1 MYYNSIVIP
10 SLSNIKIMKIT
21 NATLIF
27 VFSCTRLWALGLDPS
42 LKLPS
47 FNDLKQSVV
56 NNSTQAGQAGDG
68 AEAENIVVTFND
80 SKKAP
85 APTKSDQVSVDFID
99 EDIKSVLRYISE
111 LYDLNIII
119 PTSLIG
125 SVSLRLKNVS
135 WQALLDS
142 VLSPLDCNFIEKDG
156 IVQIGTNESL
166 SKEPLIT
173 KTFLLKFA
181 DAKAIAEEL
190 KDFVNAEYQEKLTFN
205 TRTNVLIWTG
215 RGRSLEQ
222 IEEIIEVLDKP
233 ETQVMIE
240 AKFVEADNSETDERG
255 ITWPTGLTAYLDRG
269 TQEKASSDSSSS
281 SSSSNNDN
289 HGQIEA
295 GLLGNKFFRGTSMFV
310 RTLTAGFNFSQ
321 TDSIGKT
328 LSNPT
333 IITMNNVPASMS
345 VISNYPVPNYSYN
358 SDQGVYEISGF
369 EEKPIG
375 IELKVTP
382 KVQSEFI
389 TLQLEPSLSS
399 DNGEVTFKAG
409 SGSTEVKYP
418 KISKKMTNSTVT
430 IKSGYT
436 IAIGG
441 LMSSK
446 KQESISKVPMLGNL
460 PFLGALFTNKS
471 KTDTLSN
478 LLIFL
483 SATQIGYDGTILYP
497 HQEGAKNI
505 SERRM
510 YELGLTHKDLPGEA
524 PVPEEESKLYHE
536 LQEVQA
542 KLDNLKLSEKANKT
556 KTQLYRTL
564 NGEPEVMKR
573 GARAPKHTAGK
584 ARGASRAT
592 KTYNVKKKYKVM

>member
-1 MYYNSIVIP
+1 
-10 SLSNIKIMKIT
+10 MKIT

-80 SKKAP
+80 NKKAP

-119 PTSLIG
+119 PTSLTG

-181 DAKAIAEEL
+181 DAKAIADEL

-240 AKFVEADNSETDERG
+240 AKFVEADNNETDERG
-255 ITWPTGLTAYLDRG
+255 IKWPSGLTAYLDRG
-269 TQEKASSDSSSS
+269 TQEQGKSESSS
-281 SSSSNNDN
+281 DN
-289 HGQIEA
+289 HGQVVTN
-295 GLLGNKFFRGTSMFV
+295 LLGNKFFKGTSMFV
-310 RTLTAGFNFSQ
+310 RTLTSTFNFNQ

-345 VISNYPVPNYSYN
+345 VITNYPVPNYSYN
-358 SDQGVYEISGF
+358 SDQGTYEISGF

-399 DNGEVTFKAG
+399 DNGEVPFKA
-409 SGSTEVKYP
+409 SGSEVKYP
-418 KISKKMTNSTVT
+418 KISKKTTNSTVT

-446 KQESISKVPMLGNL
+446 QKESTSKVPMLGNL

-471 KTDTLSN
+471 KTDELSN

-497 HQEGAKNI
+497 HQDGAKNI

-524 PVPEEESKLYHE
+524 AMTEEETRLYRE

-564 NGEPEVMKR
+564 NGEPEVTKR